1 MKKKYAVVDLE
12 TTGGMF
18 KRDRITEVGIVIF
31 DGEKV
36 IETYQSFVNP
46 ERSIPP
52 QITRLTG
59 ITNYMVMYA
68 PKFYEIAKEIVL
80 KTEGCIFVAHN
91 VRFDYMFLR
100 AEFERLGFT
109 YTRRQLC
116 TCRLS
121 RTTFTD
127 FESHSL
133 GNLIKQFG
141 IQVEHRHRA
150 LDDAKAATVVLQKC
164 LEVNDGADI
173 KTMVNQGIQESKLP
187 PNISIDELHELPET
201 CGVYY
206 LYDVHLEIIYIGKA
220 KNLKKRIFQH
230 FEGMTN
236 KSSKLAREVNSITFE
251 ETGSELISLVFEAHE
266 IKLHYPRI
274 NKQLRRKSFQYAVY
288 SEMGLDGYIR
298 FTAVKRLKKPGNK
311 LEVNQYP
318 SLNSA
323 KSALSGMAMELEL
336 CKKLRGL
343 DQAVQACFGYKIGQ
357 CHGACIGE
365 ESPEEYNLRAQLAT
379 RLMEKPLKG
388 TFGVVDQGRNES
400 EWSVLLVIDGIY
412 KGFGYVD
419 QQSFDGSLNDF
430 ESNIEPYHSDKD
442 IEQIISQQLYKQ
454 NIQQVITFDKTK
466 IEL

>member
-12 TTGGMF
+12 TTGGMY
-18 KRDRITEVGIVIF
+18 KRDRITEIGIVIF
-31 DGEKV
+31 DGEEI
-36 IETYQSFVNP
+36 IEKWSSFVNP

-59 ITNYMVMYA
+59 ITDDMVTYA
-68 PKFYEIAKEIVL
+68 PKFYEVAKEVVL

-116 TCRLS
+116 SCRLS
-121 RTTFTD
+121 RSTFSD

-141 IQVEHRHRA
+141 IEVEHRHRA
-150 LDDAKAATVVLQKC
+150 LDDAIAATEVLKRC
-164 LEVNDGADI
+164 LAAKDGDDVKKMINLGI
-173 KTMVNQGIQESKLP
+173 KESKLP
-187 PNISIDELHELPET
+187 PNISLDELHELPET

-206 LYDVHLEIIYIGKA
+206 LYDIHKEIIYIGKA

-230 FEGMTN
+230 FAGMTN
-236 KSSKLAREVNSITFE
+236 KSSKLAREVDSITYE
-251 ETGSELISLVFEAHE
+251 ETGSELISLVHEAHE

-274 NKQLRRKSFQYAVY
+274 NKQLKRKNFQYAIY

-298 FTAVKRLKKPGNK
+298 FSAMKRSKKITNK

-318 SLNSA
+318 SINSA
-323 KSALSGMAMELEL
+323 KSALSSITMELVL
-336 CKKLRGL
+336 CKKLTGL
-343 DQAVQACFGYKIGQ
+343 DKASNACFGHKIGQ

-365 ESPEEYNLRAQLAT
+365 ETSDEYNQRAKIAT
-379 RLMEKPLKG
+379 TFLEKPLKG
-388 TFGVVDQGRNES
+388 TFGIMDTGRTNDEYA
-400 EWSVLLVIDGIY
+400 VLLVKDGIY
-412 KGFGYVD
+412 QGFGYVD
-419 QQSFDGSLNDF
+419 QNNFDGSMEAF
-430 ESNIEPYHSDKD
+430 ETNIDLYQSDKD
-442 IEQIISQQLYKQ
+442 IEQIIAQQLYKQ
-454 NIQQVITFDKTK
+454 NVQQVIPFETEKAS
-466 IEL
+466 

>member
-1 MKKKYAVVDLE
+1 MKKKYAIVDLE

-18 KRDRITEVGIVIF
+18 KRDRITEVGIVIY
-31 DGEKV
+31 DGEEI
-36 IETYQSFVNP
+36 IEKWSSFVNP

-59 ITNYMVMYA
+59 ITDDMVAYA
-68 PKFYEIAKEIVL
+68 PKFYEIAKDIVL

-116 TCRLS
+116 SCRLS
-121 RTTFTD
+121 RSTFTD

-133 GNLIKQFG
+133 GNLIKEFG
-141 IQVEHRHRA
+141 IDVQHRHRA
-150 LDDAKAATVVLQKC
+150 LDDALAATEVLKRC
-164 LEVNDGADI
+164 LAVKGGADI
-173 KTMVNQGIQESKLP
+173 KKMVNQGIKESKLP

-206 LYDVHLEIIYIGKA
+206 LYDSNKDIIYIGKA

-230 FEGMTN
+230 FAGMTN
-236 KSSKLAREVNSITFE
+236 KSSKLAREVNSITYE
-251 ETGSELISLVFEAHE
+251 ETGSELISLVFEAEE

-274 NKQLRRKSFQYAVY
+274 NKQLRRKSFQYAIY
-288 SEMGLDGYIR
+288 SEMGLDGYIQ
-298 FTAVKRLKKPGNK
+298 FSAAKKLKKAGNK
-311 LEVNQYP
+311 IEVNQYT

-323 KSALSGMAMELEL
+323 KSALSAMTMDMEL
-336 CKKLRGL
+336 CKKLSGL
-343 DQAVQACFGYKIGQ
+343 DQAAQACFGHKIGQ

-365 ESPEEYNLRAQLAT
+365 EDPSEYNIRAKLAT
-379 RLMEKPLKG
+379 QLMEKPLKG
-388 TFGVVDQGRNES
+388 SYGIIDTGRNES
-400 EWSVLLVIDGIY
+400 EYAVLLVIDGIY

-419 QQSFDGSLNDF
+419 QHSFDGSLDAF
-430 ESNIEPYHSDKD
+430 ESNIEYKTSDKD
-442 IEQIISQQLYKQ
+442 IEQIIAQQVFKQ
-454 NIQQVITFDKTK
+454 NVQQIISFETAKT
-466 IEL
+466 